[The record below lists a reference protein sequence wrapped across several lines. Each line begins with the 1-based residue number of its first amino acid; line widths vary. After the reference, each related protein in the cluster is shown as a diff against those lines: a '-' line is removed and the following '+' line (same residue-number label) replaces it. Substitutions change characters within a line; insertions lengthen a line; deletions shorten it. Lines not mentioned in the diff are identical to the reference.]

1 MLTNVILRKAAGMA
15 VTGLVG
21 TAVNN
26 KLTAKY
32 VKQDL
37 KKNETRK
44 KPETFEKQMTKY
56 SGVMAAGEAVVLGAT
71 YVVGKLL

>member
-1 MLTNVILRKAAGMA
+1 MLTNVILRKGVGMA

-44 KPETFEKQMTKY
+44 KPETFEKQMNKY

>member
-21 TAVNN
+21 TVVNN
-26 KLTAKY
+26 KVATKY
-32 VKQDL
+32 VKRDL

-44 KPETFEKQMTKY
+44 KPETFEKQMNKY
-56 SGVMAAGEAVVLGAT
+56 SAVMAAGETVVLGAT

>member
-1 MLTNVILRKAAGMA
+1 MLTNLILRKAAGMA

-21 TAVNN
+21 TSVNN
-26 KLTAKY
+26 KVANKY
-32 VKQDL
+32 VKRDL

-44 KPETFEKQMTKY
+44 KPETFEKQMNKY
-56 SGVMAAGEAVVLGAT
+56 TGVMAAGEAVVLGAT

>member
-1 MLTNVILRKAAGMA
+1 MLENVILRKAAGMA

-26 KLTAKY
+26 KLTTKY

-44 KPETFEKQMTKY
+44 KPETFEKQMNKY

>member
-44 KPETFEKQMTKY
+44 KPETFEKQMNKY

>member
-15 VTGLVG
+15 VTGLVC

-37 KKNETRK
+37 KKNEAGE
-44 KPETFEKQMTKY
+44 KPETFEKQMNKY
-56 SGVMAAGEAVVLGAT
+56 SGVMVAGEAVVLGAT

>member
-26 KLTAKY
+26 KLTTKY
-32 VKQDL
+32 VKHDL
-37 KKNETRK
+37 KKNENRK

>member
-26 KLTAKY
+26 KLATKY
-32 VKQDL
+32 VKHDL

-56 SGVMAAGEAVVLGAT
+56 SGVMAAGEVVVLGAT

>member
-15 VTGLVG
+15 VTGLAG

-26 KLTAKY
+26 KLITKY
-32 VKQDL
+32 VKHDL

-44 KPETFEKQMTKY
+44 KPETFEKQMNKY

>member
-26 KLTAKY
+26 KLTTKY
-32 VKQDL
+32 VKHDL

-44 KPETFEKQMTKY
+44 KPETFEKQMNKY